1 MPYADHNL
9 LSLFILVMILAFYGS
24 GLALGVVMLYRHLR
38 GNPSLLAAA
47 KTGASNL
54 VAYFGRH
61 IILAIIAIVLA
72 IYFLPGLVY
81 PVLVMGSFLFASA
94 AWLLFLFGLSKPYL
108 RDAGLALRGKPAQQ
122 TRPTFNPT
130 WTASIKQAGSTVAP
144 APAVPVSVASASGSA
159 GGAPQAP
166 AVPQSTSTPAA
177 STTPQPTSTPVAPA
191 TPRKLRVNTKI

>member
-144 APAVPVSVASASGSA
+144 APAVAVSAVAGSAAGSSNAGSPVASQPN
-159 GGAPQAP
+159 AP
-166 AVPQSTSTPAA
+166 VPSPTPAK
-177 STTPQPTSTPVAPA
+177 
-191 TPRKLRVNTKI
+191 PRINTKI

>member
-9 LSLFILVMILAFYGS
+9 LSLSILIMILAFYGS

-38 GNPSLLAAA
+38 GNPTRLAAA
-47 KTGASNL
+47 KTGARNL

-61 IILAIIAIVLA
+61 IILAIIAIILA

-108 RDAGLALRGKPAQQ
+108 RDAALSLRGKPAQQ
-122 TRPTFNPT
+122 AQPSFNPT
-130 WTASIKQAGSTVAP
+130 WTASIKQAGSTITP
-144 APAVPVSVASASGSA
+144 APAVAVPAVVASASGST
-159 GGAPQAP
+159 GSSSNTGSP
-166 AVPQSTSTPAA
+166 AVSQPAA
-177 STTPQPTSTPVAPA
+177 PMPTTAPSK
-191 TPRKLRVNTKI
+191 PRVNTKI

>member
-9 LSLFILVMILAFYGS
+9 LSIAILIMILAFYGS
-24 GLALGVVMLYRHLR
+24 GLALGGVMLYRYLR
-38 GNPSLLAAA
+38 GNPNRLAAA
-47 KTGASNL
+47 KTGASHL

-61 IILAIIAIVLA
+61 LILALIALVLA

-81 PVLVMGSFLFASA
+81 PALITGSFLFASG

-108 RDAGLALRGKPAQQ
+108 RDAALSLRGKPAPAQ
-122 TRPTFNPT
+122 PSFNAT
-130 WTASIKQAGSTVAP
+130 WTASIQQPGSTVTP

-159 GGAPQAP
+159 GGASQAP